1 MKIIVVKNK
10 ISTSLKTR
18 LKEVVKFF
26 DGVIDIG
33 FTEEKSN
40 FKNIP
45 QSKYG
50 FVHIDNTH
58 KYYYSVDE
66 TWYDENI
73 SKPYQKQGYDVAIL
87 LLRETDWQ
95 YEVYNADGS
104 IYKVITVAG
113 FGNMD
118 NNCGIE
124 EISMPYDTRGT
135 YNFNGVKLK
144 GDKLTWTIIH
154 ELLHRFYEMKGLTD
168 NTHKYFLEGKP
179 EKCLEDFKENTR
191 VILTRLN
198 DNGIQT
204 TGAFDAYNNGKNM
217 VCYSLELPWKD
228 NKRNIS
234 CIPKGTYKCTLYNS
248 TKFGKVYKVLDVHGR
263 TGILIHVGNYNSQI
277 KGCILLGNDLKDINK
292 DGQKDVINSR
302 LTLSK
307 FMLFMGGKDFTL
319 IIK

>member
-1 MKIIVVKNK
+1 MKIIIVKNK

-26 DGVIDIG
+26 DGVIDIE

-45 QSKYG
+45 QSKYD

-87 LLRETDWQ
+87 LLREIDWQ

-118 NNCGIE
+118 NDWGIE
-124 EISMPYDTRGT
+124 EISMPYETSGT

-179 EKCLEDFKENTR
+179 EKCLEDFKVKTWKHFKLTEKTGSLGHTVAKLDTKLVDILDKMRGECGFPFVITSGYRTVAENTKVDGKSGSAHTKGLAADIKLPDPSKR
-191 VILTRLN
+191 RIIVESALR
-198 DNGIQT
+198 NGII
-204 TGAFDAYNNGKNM
+204 GIG
-217 VCYSLELPWKD
+217 
-228 NKRNIS
+228 
-234 CIPKGTYKCTLYNS
+234 
-248 TKFGKVYKVLDVHGR
+248 LD
-263 TGILIHVGNYNSQI
+263 S
-277 KGCILLGNDLKDINK
+277 
-292 DGQKDVINSR
+292 
-302 LTLSK
+302 
-307 FMLFMGGKDFTL
+307 DFTHL
-319 IIK
+319 DIDTESTPRIWIYK